1 MERELWT
8 WLMVGL
14 RDVSRSFRDSAY
26 HTHSTATIVRTY
38 LWAVLHDRP
47 TVWACDPRAWD
58 HATRPPALPSQPTM
72 SRRLR
77 HPDVTTFMQRLGQRL
92 NGTPGNKRPSEQ
104 PLLEVKAIDGRPLVV
119 AEHTADPDA
128 ATGYA
133 HRRFARGYKLHLID
147 ADSPMPAA
155 FAVEPLNVSEQATAR
170 QLIPQL
176 TGVGYLLGD
185 TNYHATELFDLAHQH
200 GHRLL
205 APRQRTRQH
214 AALGH
219 RRQSPHRLDCIARLE
234 QSPRLGNR
242 FATQLLK
249 LRRRVESAFAHAA
262 CFGAGLHQLPTWVR
276 RLHRVK
282 TYVHAKLLINAARIR
297 QLRE

>member
-1 MERELWT
+1 MERELWA
-8 WLMVGL
+8 WLMIGI
-14 RDVSRSFRDSAY
+14 RDVSRSFPDSAY
-26 HTHSTATIVRTY
+26 HTHSTATIVRVY

-47 TVWACDPRAWD
+47 TTWACDHRAWD
-58 HATRPPALPSQPTM
+58 HATRPRVLPSQPTM

-77 HPDVTTFMQRLGQRL
+77 HPAVTAFMQRLGRRL
-92 NGTPGNKRPSEQ
+92 NGRPRKKPCSGCLAPGFPGAM
-104 PLLEVKAIDGRPLVV
+104 LKAIDGRPLVV

-147 ADSPMPAA
+147 AGSPMPAA
-155 FAVEPLNVSEQATAR
+155 FAVEKATAR

-176 TGVGYLLGD
+176 TGGGYLLGD
-185 TNYHATELFDLAHQH
+185 TNYHATDLFDLADQQ

-214 AALGH
+214 TAPGH
-219 RRQSPHRLDCIARLE
+219 RRQSPRRLDCIARLE
-234 QSPRLGNR
+234 QNLTLGNR
-242 FATQLLK
+242 FATQLFK
-249 LRRRVESAFAHAA
+249 LRQRVESTFAHAA

-297 QLRE
+297 KLRA